1 MTPRPGFVPK
11 RRPLS
16 AIFLGDP
23 SSSSPSSLPDLPE
36 PPSPG
41 AESIDSNASGLPSP
55 PATNSTGSGGD
66 NKSNDGGSVRRRSSV
81 SDKSVEM
88 ASNRRMS
95 RSSSPGD
102 DDEDTARFA
111 AHARRQSSQTTAD
124 NAAALQRVMSLTQR
138 NRMAMEKLSRLNSP
152 SPSGRP
158 ARSPLPPLTGPPS
171 SSSSSSSSRPSHAH
185 THSFPSSSPGLSGS
199 ETERER
205 YTYSSDEM
213 SATPPASVSRSSHD
227 PRERV
232 LSLPTSPPRTR
243 RAGSRTSSPGPSVAS
258 STQRTPRKR
267 VSLMSA
273 PDSDV
278 ATAALAAVASLRR
291 SPTLSAGRRSR
302 QPLPREFF
310 DTNSGSDGRT
320 SKEPSTPQK
329 AAMRS
334 LAGSPSPRK
343 STATRE
349 SLQLSPHK
357 LPQRTSSMTAR
368 EVAKRH
374 STRWQSEDL
383 NAPMYDDE
391 LTTTGRR
398 QMVRAGSMENT
409 LGARLVGDSLRA
421 AGIGMRKE
429 GAGDDLFS
437 STSSHET
444 SPDNV
449 RERPPNGRSSS
460 VLFDPRTPGHREYA
474 HARPATSMA
483 DFGYSNAVPQTAPPA
498 ARSHASQF
506 IERNREGIGIQTAP
520 RTASRASDA
529 MPPPPLRAPN
539 FTERT
544 YGSPRPRMREQ
555 TPTQSSRPTSADEQ
569 SQEHLRLASEA
580 LSLFDTQLS
589 RLGDSGQI
597 ASTVVPDVFRDAQAL
612 VRFTEQLNGMLRTGT
627 NRALERQIEAEVDDE
642 VDAGQVDMVVL
653 WQDVGA
659 DFRDCLRSSDELV
672 RTMSNFLLGA
682 GKLLKELKNQRDA
695 AVEGGQHARGYSL
708 DSGAA
713 AHDARSST
721 ASSSQKSGSRTGSGN
736 GVLDGRRSVDSRRS
750 LDAARAERDRD
761 QRVSLDGLRPAE
773 REVRSVSRTEAR
785 RSLQLRERESTS
797 SKSPEPQPIQP
808 QRPSTLAPSS
818 SMRRIITPRET
829 ENRARVIA
837 VNSPECEDVD
847 PSPTPPARIQN
858 QPSERL
864 RGLAPLAI
872 PKPLEQLP
880 SEVESGA
887 RSAIRRVSS
896 AMTNRRKTST
906 TSNMTV
912 RPPGTPAFAVPPTPG
927 ATTALTPAT
936 ANSRHNAEKMSLAFP
951 TTTGGANVS
960 RHASDSNAQVRTGT
974 WRNVTFSRATAA
986 STHRERERKRTI
998 SATSGTSPAEVTD
1011 AHAYAATPVY
1021 TGRTAALRNGGGDR
1035 ERGSAS
1041 DAEQRRP
1048 ATLSRRATGGV
1059 ALARASLDE
1068 ERAPSRTLGR
1078 SERRRTLTEVFAP
1091 H

>member
-23 SSSSPSSLPDLPE
+23 STSSSGSPSSLPDLPE

-66 NKSNDGGSVRRRSSV
+66 EGSGSVRRRSV
-81 SDKSVEM
+81 SDKSADFSM
-88 ASNRRMS
+88 ASNRRRS
-95 RSSSPGD
+95 RGSSPGD
-102 DDEDTARFA
+102 DEEGEDTARFS
-111 AHARRQSSQTTAD
+111 HARRQSSQTTTD

-152 SPSGRP
+152 SPAGRS

-171 SSSSSSSSRPSHAH
+171 SAASSSSSSSRASHTHA
-185 THSFPSSSPGLSGS
+185 HSFPSSSPGLSGS
-199 ETERER
+199 ETEREK
-205 YTYSSDEM
+205 YTYSSDEL
-213 SATPPASVSRSSHD
+213 SNTPPASISRSSND

-243 RAGSRTSSPGPSVAS
+243 RAGSRTSSPGPSIAS

-278 ATAALAAVASLRR
+278 ATAALAAVASMRR

-310 DTNSGSDGRT
+310 DGPDGRA
-320 SKEPSTPQK
+320 SKEPSTPSK
-329 AAMRS
+329 ATMRS
-334 LAGSPSPRK
+334 LASSPSPRK
-343 STATRE
+343 NSTALRD

-368 EVAKRH
+368 EAVAKGH
-374 STRWQSEDL
+374 SNRWQSEDL

-398 QMVRAGSMENT
+398 QAVRGGSGSMENT
-409 LGARLVGDSLRA
+409 LGTRLVGDSLRA
-421 AGIGMRKE
+421 AGIGMRRE
-429 GAGDDLFS
+429 GAADDLFS
-437 STSSHET
+437 STSSNSHET

-460 VLFDPRTPGHREYA
+460 VLFDPRTPAHREFA

-483 DFGYSNAVPQTAPPA
+483 EFGYASNAIPQTAPPA
-498 ARSHASQF
+498 ARSHTSQF

-520 RTASRASDA
+520 RTASRASASD

-544 YGSPRPRMREQ
+544 YGSPRPRMRET
-555 TPTQSSRPTSADEQ
+555 TPTQSRPTSAVDEQ

-612 VRFTEQLNGMLRTGT
+612 VRFAEQLNGMLRTGT
-627 NRALERQIEAEVDDE
+627 NRALERQIEEEVEDG
-642 VDAGQVDMVVL
+642 AGANEVDMVVL

-682 GKLLKELKNQRDA
+682 GKLLKELKNQRD
-695 AVEGGQHARGYSL
+695 EGVSGHARGYSL
-708 DSGAA
+708 DSGVIPPAQ
-713 AHDARSST
+713 DARSSG
-721 ASSSQKSGSRTGSGN
+721 AGSSQKSNSRNGSGS
-736 GVLDGRRSVDSRRS
+736 GVLDGRRSADSRRS
-750 LDAARAERDRD
+750 LDAARAERERDRE
-761 QRVSLDGLRPAE
+761 QRASLDGLRSA
-773 REVRSVSRTEAR
+773 SRTEVR
-785 RSLQLRERESTS
+785 RSLQLRESTSTS
-797 SKSPEPQPIQP
+797 SKSPEPLQP
-808 QRPSTLAPSS
+808 QRPSTLQPSS

-829 ENRARVIA
+829 ENRTRAA
-837 VNSPECEDVD
+837 VLASPEYEDVD
-847 PSPTPPARIQN
+847 PSPTPAARIQN
-858 QPSERL
+858 QPPERL
-864 RGLAPLAI
+864 RGLAPLSI

-880 SEVESGA
+880 SEIESGA

-896 AMTNRRKTST
+896 AIASTNRRKTST

-912 RPPGTPAFAVPPTPG
+912 RPQPAFAVPPTPG

-936 ANSRHNAEKMSLAFP
+936 ANSRHNSEKMTFP
-951 TTTGGANVS
+951 STSGGAGVS
-960 RHASDSNAQVRTGT
+960 RHASDSNARTGT

-986 STHRERERKRTI
+986 SANRERERKRTI

-1021 TGRTAALRNGGGDR
+1021 TGRAAALRNGAALDR

-1041 DAEQRRP
+1041 DSERVRP
-1048 ATLSRRATGGV
+1048 ATLSRRATGVGLGGV
-1059 ALARASLDE
+1059 RASLDE